1 MNYIDLIL
9 QVYGSIIVKDYE
21 DTYFLLI
28 PLYNGSINNCIYV
41 HLDKI
46 DKDAINEFIT
56 KFNEY
61 DNEGKIDLLLNGVE
75 NFAPID
81 SYYISESLA
90 NQLENS
96 IEEEFP
102 IDIPSEEPENNDDI
116 EDINNKIDSLKDEI
130 NENNEVIS
138 EALNQLND
146 RINHL
151 ESSDEEEEE
160 EIEEPEEDD
169 EDQIINES
177 TNEEQTGEEIP
188 EDEEPLEEI
197 TLDDITYPDYLIID
211 NDGIRIND
219 YWQPI
224 LNNEN
229 INNIDYLIFKNKLKD
244 NVFTEEELLALNST
258 FMQTIQRYSTFTDYN
273 IGTNAIYKAVI
284 DFYANGLYDAGTI
297 FMNTIF
303 NGTISTTTVTSTCG
317 CGTQST
323 CATTISSG
331 STGINTGTEIIPV
344 DTASC
349 IDKYKAAMY
358 QWLIQMLS
366 DTNFYCCW
374 MFTENEEL
382 DELNPNTLL
391 IDMLIQLLEE
401 FLALGIDL
409 SNLGKTSTSACNC
422 GHTNKYNG
430 YKNNSNDCSDLLNNN
445 INDSFNNC
453 SNYGIISNYI
463 KVLKWVRNNKIE
475 ENKNKIYIYGKQ
487 FAEIFP
493 LLNF

>member
-46 DKDAINEFIT
+46 DKEAINEFIT

-96 IEEEFP
+96 IGEELP
-102 IDIPSEEPENNDDI
+102 I
-116 EDINNKIDSLKDEI
+116 
-130 NENNEVIS
+130 
-138 EALNQLND
+138 
-146 RINHL
+146 
-151 ESSDEEEEE
+151 DEEEEE

-169 EDQIINES
+169 EDP
-177 TNEEQTGEEIP
+177 TVEEIP
-188 EDEEPLEEI
+188 EEEEPLEEEI
-197 TLDDITYPDYLIID
+197 TLDDITYPDYLIMGA
-211 NDGIRIND
+211 DGIRIND

-258 FMQTIQRYSTFTDYN
+258 FMQTIQRYSTFNDYN
-273 IGTNAIYKAVI
+273 LGTNAIYKAVI
-284 DFYANGLYDAGTI
+284 DFYANGQYDAATI
-297 FMNTIF
+297 LMNTIF
-303 NGTISTTTVTSTCG
+303 NGNISTTTVTSTCG

-323 CATTISSG
+323 CATSLSSS
-331 STGINTGTEIIPV
+331 STGINTGTEIIPI

-366 DTNFYCCW
+366 DTSFYCCW

-382 DELNPNTLL
+382 DESNPNTLL

-401 FLALGIDL
+401 FLELGIDL
-409 SNLGKTSTSACNC
+409 SNLGNVSTTACNC

-430 YKNNSNDCSDLLNNN
+430 YKNNLNDCSDLLNNN
-445 INDSFNNC
+445 INDSLNNC
-453 SNYGIISNYI
+453 SNYGIITNYI
-463 KVLKWVRNNKIE
+463 KVLKWVRNNEIE

>member
-1 MNYIDLIL
+1 MNYIDIIL

-61 DNEGKIDLLLNGVE
+61 DNAGKIDLLLNGVE

-90 NQLENS
+90 NQLTES
-96 IEEEFP
+96 IEEDPF
-102 IDIPSEEPENNDDI
+102 DNSEETVNNDEI
-116 EDINNKIDSLKDEI
+116 EDINNKIDSLVNDI
-130 NENNEVIS
+130 NESNEVVA
-138 EALNQLND
+138 ETLNQLNE
-146 RINHL
+146 RISNL
-151 ESSDEEEEE
+151 ETDDDSLEEEEE
-160 EIEEPEEDD
+160 EIEEPEE
-169 EDQIINES
+169 
-177 TNEEQTGEEIP
+177 GEELP
-188 EDEEPLEEI
+188 EDEEPLEEEI
-197 TLDDITYPDYLIID
+197 TLDDITYPDYLII
-211 NDGIRIND
+211 NENGISIND

-244 NVFTEEELLALNST
+244 NVFTEEELLSLNST
-258 FMQTIQRYSTFTDYN
+258 FMQTIQRYTTFNDYN
-273 IGTNAIYKAVI
+273 LGTNAIYKAVI
-284 DFYANGLYDAGTI
+284 DFYANGQYDAATVL
-297 FMNTIF
+297 MNTIF
-303 NGTISTTTVTSTCG
+303 NGEINTTSVNSTCG

-323 CATTISSG
+323 CATTLSSS
-331 STGINTGTEIIPV
+331 STGINTGTEVIPV

-374 MFTENEEL
+374 MFNENEEL
-382 DELNPNTLL
+382 DESNPNTLL
-391 IDMLIQLLEE
+391 LDMLIELLEE
-401 FLALGIDL
+401 FLELGIDL
-409 SNLGKTSTSACNC
+409 SNLGNTSTSTCNC

-430 YKNNSNDCSDLLNNN
+430 YKNNSNDCGDLLNNTGN
-445 INDSFNNC
+445 LNNC
-453 SNYGIISNYI
+453 SNYGIILNYI
-463 KVLKWVRNNKIE
+463 KVLKWVCNNEIE
-475 ENKNKIYIYGKQ
+475 ENKNKIYVYGKK

>member
-61 DNEGKIDLLLNGVE
+61 DNAEKINLLLNGVE

-81 SYYISESLA
+81 SYYISESLT
-90 NQLENS
+90 NQLIES
-96 IEEEFP
+96 IEEDPF
-102 IDIPSEEPENNDDI
+102 DISEETVNN
-116 EDINNKIDSLKDEI
+116 
-130 NENNEVIS
+130 
-138 EALNQLND
+138 
-146 RINHL
+146 
-151 ESSDEEEEE
+151 E

-169 EDQIINES
+169 D
-177 TNEEQTGEEIP
+177 EIP
-188 EDEEPLEEI
+188 EDEEPLEEEI
-197 TLDDITYPDYLIID
+197 TLDDITYPDYLII
-211 NDGIRIND
+211 NENGININD

-258 FMQTIQRYSTFTDYN
+258 FMQAIQRYTTFNDYN
-273 IGTNAIYKAVI
+273 LGTNAIYKAVI
-284 DFYANGLYDAGTI
+284 DFYANGQYDAATVL
-297 FMNTIF
+297 MNTIF
-303 NGTISTTTVTSTCG
+303 NGEINTTSVNSTCG

-323 CATTISSG
+323 CATSLSSS
-331 STGINTGTEIIPV
+331 STGINTGTEVIPV

-374 MFTENEEL
+374 MFNENEEL
-382 DELNPNTLL
+382 DESNPNTLL
-391 IDMLIQLLEE
+391 LDMLIELLEE

-409 SNLGKTSTSACNC
+409 SNLGKTSTTACNC

-430 YKNNSNDCSDLLNNN
+430 YKNNDCSDLLNNSG
-445 INDSFNNC
+445 IGGC
-453 SNYGIISNYI
+453 SNYGIITNYI
-463 KVLKWVRNNKIE
+463 KVLKWVRNNEIE
-475 ENKNKIYIYGKQ
+475 ENKNKIYVYGKQ

>member
-46 DKDAINEFIT
+46 NKEAINEFIT

-61 DNEGKIDLLLNGVE
+61 DNEEKIDLLLNGVE

-81 SYYISESLA
+81 SYYVSESLV
-90 NQLENS
+90 NQLEESIVNEADDYEEEDEEDEITGEAVPIGDQTEEP
-96 IEEEFP
+96 IEEVIENP
-102 IDIPSEEPENNDDI
+102 EEP
-116 EDINNKIDSLKDEI
+116 SLEPT
-130 NENNEVIS
+130 
-138 EALNQLND
+138 
-146 RINHL
+146 
-151 ESSDEEEEE
+151 EEY
-160 EIEEPEEDD
+160 
-169 EDQIINES
+169 
-177 TNEEQTGEEIP
+177 EQTGEETP
-188 EDEEPLEEI
+188 EEDEESLEEEI

-244 NVFTEEELLALNST
+244 NVFTEEELLVLNST
-258 FMQTIQRYSTFTDYN
+258 FMQIINRYTTFDDYN

-284 DFYANGLYDAGTI
+284 DFYANGQYDAATVL
-297 FMNTIF
+297 MNTIF

-323 CATTISSG
+323 CATSISSG
-331 STGINTGTEIIPV
+331 STGINTGTEIIPI

-366 DTNFYCCW
+366 DNNFYCCW

-382 DELNPNTLL
+382 DESNPNTLL

-445 INDSFNNC
+445 INGSLNNC
-453 SNYGIISNYI
+453 SNYGIIANYI
-463 KVLKWVRNNKIE
+463 KVLKWVRNNEIE

>member
-61 DNEGKIDLLLNGVE
+61 DNAEKINFLINGVE

-81 SYYISESLA
+81 SYYISESLT
-90 NQLENS
+90 NQLIES
-96 IEEEFP
+96 IEEDPF
-102 IDIPSEEPENNDDI
+102 DISEETVNN
-116 EDINNKIDSLKDEI
+116 
-130 NENNEVIS
+130 
-138 EALNQLND
+138 
-146 RINHL
+146 
-151 ESSDEEEEE
+151 E

-169 EDQIINES
+169 D
-177 TNEEQTGEEIP
+177 EIP
-188 EDEEPLEEI
+188 EDEEPLEEEI
-197 TLDDITYPDYLIID
+197 TLDDITYPDYLII
-211 NDGIRIND
+211 NENGININD

-258 FMQTIQRYSTFTDYN
+258 FMQTIQRYTTFNDYN
-273 IGTNAIYKAVI
+273 LGTNAIYKAVI
-284 DFYANGLYDAGTI
+284 DFYANGQYDAATVL
-297 FMNTIF
+297 MNTIF
-303 NGTISTTTVTSTCG
+303 NGEINTTSVNSTCG

-323 CATTISSG
+323 CATSLSSS
-331 STGINTGTEIIPV
+331 STGINTGTEVIPV

-374 MFTENEEL
+374 MFNENEEL
-382 DELNPNTLL
+382 DESNPNILL
-391 IDMLIQLLEE
+391 LDMLIELLEE

-409 SNLGKTSTSACNC
+409 SNLGKTSTTACNC

-430 YKNNSNDCSDLLNNN
+430 YKNNNDCSDLLNNSG
-445 INDSFNNC
+445 IGGC
-453 SNYGIISNYI
+453 SNYGIIANYI
-463 KVLKWVRNNKIE
+463 KVLKWVRNNEIE
-475 ENKNKIYIYGKQ
+475 KNKNKIYVYGKQ

>member
-1 MNYIDLIL
+1 MIL

-46 DKDAINEFIT
+46 DKEAINKFIT

-61 DNEGKIDLLLNGVE
+61 DNDEKIDLLLNGVE
-75 NFAPID
+75 NFTPID

-90 NQLENS
+90 NQLTDS
-96 IEEEFP
+96 IEDELP
-102 IDIPSEEPENNDDI
+102 IEPSDDENNNI
-116 EDINNKIDSLKDEI
+116 EEYIDNKIDSLVNEI
-130 NENNEVIS
+130 NENNEVVS
-138 EALNQLND
+138 EVLNQLND

-151 ESSDEEEEE
+151 ESSDEYEEEEE
-160 EIEEPEEDD
+160 EIEEPKEDVEDPIIEEPTD
-169 EDQIINES
+169 EEP
-177 TNEEQTGEEIP
+177 TGEEIP
-188 EDEEPLEEI
+188 EDEEPLEEEI
-197 TLDDITYPDYLIID
+197 TLDDITYPDYLIMD
-211 NDGIRIND
+211 TDGIRIND

-224 LNNEN
+224 LNNDN
-229 INNIDYLIFKNKLKD
+229 INNIEYLIFKNKLKD

-258 FMQTIQRYSTFTDYN
+258 FMKSIQRYSTFTDYN
-273 IGTNAIYKAVI
+273 LGTNAIYKAVI
-284 DFYANGLYDAGTI
+284 DFYANGQYDAATVL
-297 FMNTIF
+297 MNTIF

-323 CATTISSG
+323 CATSLSSG
-331 STGINTGTEIIPV
+331 STGINTGTEVIPV

-349 IDKYKAAMY
+349 IDKYKAAIY

-366 DTNFYCCW
+366 DTSFYCCW

-382 DELNPNTLL
+382 DESNPNTLL
-391 IDMLIQLLEE
+391 IDMLIELLEE

-409 SNLGKTSTSACNC
+409 SNLGSSSTTSCNC
-422 GHTNKYNG
+422 GHSIKYNG
-430 YKNNSNDCSDLLNNN
+430 YKNNSSDCTDLLNNN
-445 INDSFNNC
+445 INGGLNNC

-463 KVLKWVRNNKIE
+463 KVLKWVRNNEIE

>member
-1 MNYIDLIL
+1 MIL

-46 DKDAINEFIT
+46 NKDAINEFII

-61 DNEGKIDLLLNGVE
+61 DYEEKIDLLLNGVE
-75 NFAPID
+75 NFTPID

-90 NQLENS
+90 NQLEES
-96 IEEEFP
+96 IAYETDDYEEEDEADEITGEAVPIGDQTEEPIEEVIENTGEPFLEP
-102 IDIPSEEPENNDDI
+102 TEE
-116 EDINNKIDSLKDEI
+116 S
-130 NENNEVIS
+130 
-138 EALNQLND
+138 
-146 RINHL
+146 
-151 ESSDEEEEE
+151 
-160 EIEEPEEDD
+160 
-169 EDQIINES
+169 
-177 TNEEQTGEEIP
+177 EQTGEETP
-188 EDEEPLEEI
+188 EEDEELLEEEI
-197 TLDDITYPDYLIID
+197 TLDDITYPDYLIMD
-211 NDGIRIND
+211 SDEIRIND

-224 LNNEN
+224 LNNDN
-229 INNIDYLIFKNKLKD
+229 INNIEYLIFKNKLKD

-258 FMQTIQRYSTFTDYN
+258 FMQTIQKYSTFTDYN
-273 IGTNAIYKAVI
+273 LGTNAIYKAVI
-284 DFYANGLYDAGTI
+284 DFYANGQYDAATI
-297 FMNTIF
+297 LMNTIF
-303 NGTISTTTVTSTCG
+303 NGTISTTAVTSTCG

-323 CATTISSG
+323 CATSLSSS
-331 STGINTGTEIIPV
+331 STGINTGTEVIPV

-382 DELNPNTLL
+382 DESNPNTLL

-445 INDSFNNC
+445 INGSLNNC
-453 SNYGIISNYI
+453 SNYGIIANYI
-463 KVLKWVRNNKIE
+463 KVLKWVRNNEIE

>member
-1 MNYIDLIL
+1 MIL

-46 DKDAINEFIT
+46 DKEAINEFIT

-75 NFAPID
+75 NFTPID

-90 NQLENS
+90 NQLTDS
-96 IEEEFP
+96 IEDELP
-102 IDIPSEEPENNDDI
+102 IEPSDDENNNI
-116 EDINNKIDSLKDEI
+116 EEYIDNKIDSLANEI
-130 NENNEVIS
+130 NENNEVVS

-151 ESSDEEEEE
+151 ESSDEYEEEEE

-169 EDQIINES
+169 EEPIIDEP
-177 TNEEQTGEEIP
+177 TGEEPTGEEPI
-188 EDEEPLEEI
+188 EDEESLEEEI
-197 TLDDITYPDYLIID
+197 TLDDITYPDYLIMD
-211 NDGIRIND
+211 ADGIRIND

-258 FMQTIQRYSTFTDYN
+258 FMQTIQRYSTFTDFN
-273 IGTNAIYKAVI
+273 LGTNAIYKAVI
-284 DFYANGLYDAGTI
+284 DFYANGQYDAATVL
-297 FMNTIF
+297 MNTIF

-331 STGINTGTEIIPV
+331 STGINTGTEIIPI

-366 DTNFYCCW
+366 DTSFYCCW

-382 DELNPNTLL
+382 DESNPNTLL
-391 IDMLIQLLEE
+391 IDMLIELLEE
-401 FLALGIDL
+401 FLTLGIDL
-409 SNLGKTSTSACNC
+409 SNLGSSSTTSCNC
-422 GHTNKYNG
+422 GHSIKYNG

-445 INDSFNNC
+445 INGGLNNC

-463 KVLKWVRNNKIE
+463 KVLKWVRNNEIE

>member
-46 DKDAINEFIT
+46 DKEAINEFIT

-96 IEEEFP
+96 IGEELP
-102 IDIPSEEPENNDDI
+102 ID
-116 EDINNKIDSLKDEI
+116 K
-130 NENNEVIS
+130 
-138 EALNQLND
+138 
-146 RINHL
+146 
-151 ESSDEEEEE
+151 EEEE

-169 EDQIINES
+169 EEPTD
-177 TNEEQTGEEIP
+177 EEIP
-188 EDEEPLEEI
+188 EDEELLEEEI
-197 TLDDITYPDYLIID
+197 TLDDITYPNYLIMD
-211 NDGIRIND
+211 ADGIRIND

-258 FMQTIQRYSTFTDYN
+258 FMQTIQKYSTFNDYN
-273 IGTNAIYKAVI
+273 LGTNAIYKAVI
-284 DFYANGLYDAGTI
+284 DFYANGQYDAATI
-297 FMNTIF
+297 LMNTIF
-303 NGTISTTTVTSTCG
+303 NGTITTTTTTSTCG

-323 CATTISSG
+323 CASSLSSS
-331 STGINTGTEIIPV
+331 STGINTGTEIIPI

-366 DTNFYCCW
+366 DTSFYCCW

-382 DELNPNTLL
+382 DESNPNTLL

-409 SNLGKTSTSACNC
+409 SNLGNASTSACNC
-422 GHTNKYNG
+422 GHANKYNG

-445 INDSFNNC
+445 INDSLNNC
-453 SNYGIISNYI
+453 SNYGIITNYI
-463 KVLKWVRNNKIE
+463 KVLKWVRNNEIE

>member
-46 DKDAINEFIT
+46 NKEAINEFII

-61 DNEGKIDLLLNGVE
+61 DNEEKIDLLLNGVE
-75 NFAPID
+75 NFSPID
-81 SYYISESLA
+81 SYYVSESLV
-90 NQLENS
+90 NQLEESIVNETDDEEENEITGEAVPIGDQTEES
-96 IEEEFP
+96 IEEAIENT
-102 IDIPSEEPENNDDI
+102 EEP
-116 EDINNKIDSLKDEI
+116 SLEPT
-130 NENNEVIS
+130 EE
-138 EALNQLND
+138 
-146 RINHL
+146 L
-151 ESSDEEEEE
+151 EET
-160 EIEEPEEDD
+160 PEE
-169 EDQIINES
+169 
-177 TNEEQTGEEIP
+177 NEESLE
-188 EDEEPLEEI
+188 EEI
-197 TLDDITYPDYLIID
+197 TLDDITYPDYLVID

-258 FMQTIQRYSTFTDYN
+258 FMKTIQRYTTFNDYN
-273 IGTNAIYKAVI
+273 LGTNAIYKAVI
-284 DFYANGLYDAGTI
+284 DFYANGQYDAATVL
-297 FMNTIF
+297 MNTIF
-303 NGTISTTTVTSTCG
+303 NGEINTTSVNSTCG

-323 CATTISSG
+323 CATSLSSS
-331 STGINTGTEIIPV
+331 STGINTGTEVIPV

-374 MFTENEEL
+374 MFNENEEL
-382 DELNPNTLL
+382 DESNPNTLL
-391 IDMLIQLLEE
+391 LDMLIELLEE

-409 SNLGKTSTSACNC
+409 SNLGKTSTTACNC

-430 YKNNSNDCSDLLNNN
+430 YKNNNDCSDLLNNSG
-445 INDSFNNC
+445 IGGC
-453 SNYGIISNYI
+453 SNYGIIANYI
-463 KVLKWVRNNKIE
+463 KVLKWVRNNEIE
-475 ENKNKIYIYGKQ
+475 ENKNKIYVYGKQ